1 MVPSPPECLTNLVSR
16 SVAIAEKL
24 LPAKLLVR
32 PRPDKG
38 ESLLGYIHRV
48 GELNGLTSLRWISS
62 MLSEVGALGIPDHKL
77 RMLAESVG
85 IDQEDLSILTSRP
98 KATQMA
104 NILLFMGAYVPAAL
118 FRRKRSA
125 ICVEC
130 LRGRAATPAIWD
142 FRLIC
147 ACVRHRRWLIDR
159 CPKCDRALNWH
170 RELLLRCRCGND
182 LTLRIRD
189 DHEPPEAVMD
199 FTKALEGELSGEL
212 PFAEDPTAKF
222 PVFMAGRL
230 VADSIKSFQR
240 TRDYV
245 RFRCDHEKMQV
256 PRSTR
261 THSLDMATILTMS
274 EVLIDWP
281 ASLYAEMHRFE
292 KATRMENCKFSLIGN
307 SEISSIVN
315 SIYRILLRF
324 KAIIGEDCV
333 ESAYQGFCDKNS
345 VIIYDHKSILKPR
358 FIRAVPKRSDNLV
371 ELVAD

>member
-1 MVPSPPECLTNLVSR
+1 M
-16 SVAIAEKL
+16 AIAENL
-24 LPAKLLVR
+24 LRARLLVR

-85 IDQEDLSILTSRP
+85 IDHEELSILTSRP

-104 NILLFMGAYVPAAL
+104 SILLFMGAHVPAAL

-170 RELLLRCRCGND
+170 REHLLRCRCGND

-189 DHEPPEAVMD
+189 DHEPSDAVMA

-212 PFAEDPTAKF
+212 PFAEDATAKF
-222 PVFMAGRL
+222 PAFMAGRL
-230 VADSIKSFQR
+230 VADSIKSFQG
-240 TRDYV
+240 TREYV

-281 ASLYAEMHRFE
+281 APFYAEMHRFE
-292 KATRMENCKFSLIGN
+292 KANRMENRQVSLIGN
-307 SEISSIVN
+307 GEISSIVT
-315 SIYRILLRF
+315 SRFRILRRF
-324 KAIIGEDCV
+324 KAVIGEDCV
-333 ESAYQGFCDKNS
+333 ESAYQLFCEKNN
-345 VIIYDHKSILKPR
+345 VIIYTHRNILRPR
-358 FIRAVPKRSDNLV
+358 FMRAVPKRSENPV